1 MPRRSNFT
9 IFSKSYKKT
18 REMQKE
24 SILFFSFTSA
34 SKFGGAKVTKSRVQY
49 KIKSFIFMPGRSNFT
64 IFRKVRK
71 NEIRTKQSHSF
82 FYADCTVACSSLAC
96 FIMTLIRYDLCGCR
110 ALFVQSCG
118 VISTG
123 SLHTLCRGFAHFVQ
137 MPCTLCANVL
147 HSLCNASA
155 LFLRSSAFENT
166 PCSTSHKGL
175 VSETNETGITYQTL
189 QIIEIIS

>member
-9 IFSKSYKKT
+9 IFSKSYK
-18 REMQKE
+18 
-24 SILFFSFTSA
+24 
-34 SKFGGAKVTKSRVQY
+34 
-49 KIKSFIFMPGRSNFT
+49 
-64 IFRKVRK
+64 K

-166 PCSTSHKGL
+166 PCSTFHKGL

>member
-1 MPRRSNFT
+1 MT
-9 IFSKSYKKT
+9 LHSKC
-18 REMQKE
+18 
-24 SILFFSFTSA
+24 
-34 SKFGGAKVTKSRVQY
+34 RVQSY
-49 KIKSFIFMPGRSNFT
+49 EKSSAIQNKNIYFYCRDGVTSRF
-64 IFRKVRK
+64 FRKVRK
-71 NEIRTKQSHSF
+71 NEIRTKQSHYF

-96 FIMTLIRYDLCGCR
+96 FIMTLIRCDLCGCR

-166 PCSTSHKGL
+166 PCSTFHKGL

-189 QIIEIIS
+189 QIIEIIF